1 MDPLDVQYYQD
12 RRLNWQPYEGNP
24 TSIVGKPRSFTET
37 TQYLDDNALR
47 VNLSAVTKQESHA

>member
-1 MDPLDVQYYQD
+1 MYNIIRIAGLI
-12 RRLNWQPYEGNP
+12 GSP
-24 TSIVGKPRSFTET
+24 TKETRQVRIVAKPRSFTET